1 MTAATRS
8 RLRSDDGVAFGWG
21 FAEAVLFFVIP
32 DVFLTLVAV
41 RFGFRRSFR
50 LALLATAG
58 AVVGGLVMYGWAA
71 LHPASAFGA
80 MALLPG
86 VDTSMIASVQAGIA
100 AHGNAALLAGPWQG
114 TPYKLFAAAS
124 GELGLSWIGL
134 ALLTIP
140 GRLARFAFSIAIAS
154 YLRWFFIRWIS
165 QRQRSASGQRSGR
178 WSTRPI
184 GSHRGIADGG
194 HLQASEGAHPLPVV
208 VALVGDSFASLHGS
222 SQRFSSPFSRWERPS
237 PDPFRAGGEKM
248 SASDR

>member
-41 RFGFRRSFR
+41 RFGFRRSLR

-58 AVVGGLVMYGWAA
+58 AVVGGLVVYGWAA

-80 MALLPG
+80 MELLPG
-86 VDTSMIASVQAGIA
+86 VDTSMIASVQADIA

-114 TPYKLFAAAS
+114 RPTSCSPPLPVNSAS
-124 GELGLSWIGL
+124 ASIGL

-140 GRLARFAFSIAIAS
+140 GRLARFAVSVAIAS
-154 YLRWFFIRWIS
+154 YLRWFFIRWIP
-165 QRQRSASGQRSGR
+165 QRR
-178 WSTRPI
+178 
-184 GSHRGIADGG
+184 
-194 HLQASEGAHPLPVV
+194 
-208 VALVGDSFASLHGS
+208 
-222 SQRFSSPFSRWERPS
+222 
-237 PDPFRAGGEKM
+237 
-248 SASDR
+248 